1 MALKWPGPEDHTAV
15 VGRNGSG
22 KTVAGAWQLSGKDFN
37 EQAWVVYNTKGDELL
52 SAIATIEG
60 VKTIGVD
67 DTPEENGLYMVNPM
81 PDEQAAVN
89 AQLGRIWARGN
100 CGAYLDEGYWLKR
113 EHESNLNAML
123 TQGRSRRC
131 PVIVLSQRPAW
142 LTKYAFSECNF
153 IQLFNLQIQDD
164 RKKIG
169 QIVPVDKDYR
179 LRPYHSYWYNVK
191 DDRLVELGPVPPPE
205 TILTRFRAKFPPN
218 KPPEQPQV
226 TETVEVSAPERQRRY
241 F

>member
-1 MALKWPGPEDHTAV
+1 MPLQWPGPEDHTAV

-22 KTVAGAWQLSGKDFN
+22 KTVGGAWHLSGKDFKD
-37 EQAWVVYNTKGDELL
+37 QAWVIYNTKGDELL
-52 SAIATIEG
+52 NAIGKIEG
-60 VKTIGVD
+60 VKQLDVD
-67 DTPEENGLYMVNPM
+67 GTPEENGLYIVNPM
-81 PDEQAAVN
+81 PRDKAAVDL
-89 AQLGRIWARGN
+89 QLGRIWERGN
-100 CGAYLDEGYWLKR
+100 CGTYLDEGYWLD
-113 EHESNLNAML
+113 EDENLNSLL

-153 IQLFNLQIQDD
+153 VHLFNLQIQDD

-191 DDRLVELGPVPPPE
+191 EDRLVELSPVPPPE
-205 TILTRFRAKFPPN
+205 DILSRFRAKFPPN
-218 KPPEQPQV
+218 QPPVVSKPVDIE
-226 TETVEVSAPERQRRY
+226 EVFGPTQGRRY
-241 F
+241 L